1 MGKNT
6 GHFLQ
11 TVELIYGFGRAD
23 MSIHMLYFIFEMEV
37 DTCPLHQIDA
47 HTIYY
52 YIILQT

>member
-37 DTCPLHQIDA
+37 DTCPLHQNDA
-47 HTIYY
+47 HTIFY